1 MLGWRSLSALAFMAV
16 VSGAALPWVVP
27 SHSPEGVASQ
37 PIAAFAPLRAGAE
50 IAAAAAP
57 TTALSGTIVIGDEP
71 VAGATKCLKSRGI
84 DVHPQPAET
93 AEDLL
98 AMVSR
103 ASRDYAVVVIHT
115 GHRGGLVDGQI
126 DRVIDALGAQRR
138 VVWATIRLP
147 YGGTGGFSFE
157 DRTNASIRNVVD
169 RHPEGRVLDWQAMT
183 SKHPEWTLDGFNL
196 SEQGCREYARKIAK
210 LSGLPRGT

>member
-16 VSGAALPWVVP
+16 VSGAALPWVAP
-27 SHSPEGVASQ
+27 SHSPEGVTAQ
-37 PIAAFAPLRAGAE
+37 PIAPLAPLRAGAE
-50 IAAAAAP
+50 IAAAAAA

-71 VAGATKCLKSRGI
+71 VAGATRCLESRGI

-98 AMVSR
+98 AMASR

-169 RHPEGRVLDWQAMT
+169 RHPEGRVLDWHAMT

>member
-1 MLGWRSLSALAFMAV
+1 MLGWRSLSALAFIAV
-16 VSGAALPWVVP
+16 VSGAAIPWVVP
-27 SHSPEGVASQ
+27 SNSPEGVASQ
-37 PIAAFAPLRAGAE
+37 PNAPLAPQRAGAP
-50 IAAAAAP
+50 IAAAAAA
-57 TTALSGTIVIGDEP
+57 TTTLSGTIMIGDEP

-84 DVHPQPAET
+84 DVYPQPADT

-115 GHRGGLVDGQI
+115 GHRDGLVDGQI
-126 DRVIDALGAQRR
+126 DRVIDAVGSPRR

-157 DRTNASIRNVVD
+157 DRTNASIRNVVS
-169 RHPEGRVLDWQAMT
+169 RHPDGRVLDWHALT
-183 SKHPEWTLDGFNL
+183 DKHPEWTLDGLNF
-196 SEQGCREYARKIAK
+196 SEQGCREYARKVAK
-210 LSGLPRGT
+210 LSGLTRGT

>member
-1 MLGWRSLSALAFMAV
+1 MLGWRSLSALAFIAV

-27 SHSPEGVASQ
+27 SQGPEQVASQ
-37 PIAAFAPLRAGAE
+37 PNAPLAPQRAGAE

-57 TTALSGTIVIGDEP
+57 TTALRGTILIGDGA
-71 VAGATKCLKSRGI
+71 VAGATQCLKSRGI
-84 DVHPQPAET
+84 DVHAQPADT

-98 AMVSR
+98 AIASR
-103 ASRDYAVVVIHT
+103 ASHDYAVVVIHT

-126 DRVIDALGAQRR
+126 DRVIDAVESPRR

-147 YGGTGGFSFE
+147 YGGTEGFSFE
-157 DRTNASIRNVVD
+157 DRTNASIRNVVG
-169 RHPEGRVLDWQAMT
+169 RHPESRVLDWHTMT
-183 SKHPEWTLDGFNL
+183 GKHPEWTLDGLIF

>member
-16 VSGAALPWVVP
+16 ASGAALPWVMP
-27 SHSPEGVASQ
+27 SHSPEPVASQ
-37 PIAAFAPLRAGAE
+37 ANTTLAPLRAGAG
-50 IAAAAAP
+50 IAAAAAV
-57 TTALSGTIVIGDEP
+57 TAPLRGTIAIGDEP
-71 VAGATKCLKSRGI
+71 VAGATQCLKSRGI
-84 DVHPQPAET
+84 DVHPQPADT

-115 GHRGGLVDGQI
+115 GHREGLVDGQI
-126 DRVIDALGAQRR
+126 DRVIDAVGSPRR

-169 RHPEGRVLDWQAMT
+169 RHPEGRVLDWHAMT
-183 SKHPEWTLDGFNL
+183 SKHPEWTLDGLNL
-196 SEQGCREYARKIAK
+196 SEQGCREYARKVAK